1 MRTKIATTA
10 LLASLTVA
18 GVALAPAV
26 SAAPAT
32 PQHTAVQA
40 ALAAAPGFNVGG
52 TWKLYQS
59 NGPVVTMNVSQDSA
73 GTLYGSASCCGNPG
87 TIRSGRVDGAG
98 IYFVIAWSNG
108 ALGRYTG
115 TLGPDRRLSGYTFDI
130 NNPSSQA
137 NWNTSRTF

>member
-18 GVALAPAV
+18 GVALAPAA
-26 SAAPAT
+26 SAA

-40 ALAAAPGFNVGG
+40 APAAAPGLHVGG

-59 NGPVVTMNVSQDSA
+59 NGPVVTMNLSQDSA

-87 TIRSGRVDGAG
+87 TIRSGRVDGTS

-115 TLGPDRRLSGYTFDI
+115 NLGPDSRLSGYTFDI

-137 NWNTSRTF
+137 NWNTRQTF

>member
-26 SAAPAT
+26 SAAP
-32 PQHTAVQA
+32 QHTAVQA
-40 ALAAAPGFNVGG
+40 APAAAPGFYVGG

-73 GTLYGSASCCGNPG
+73 GTLYGSASCCGTPG
-87 TIRSGRVDGAG
+87 TIRSGRVDGTG

-115 TLGPDRRLSGYTFDI
+115 NLGPDRRLSGYTFDI